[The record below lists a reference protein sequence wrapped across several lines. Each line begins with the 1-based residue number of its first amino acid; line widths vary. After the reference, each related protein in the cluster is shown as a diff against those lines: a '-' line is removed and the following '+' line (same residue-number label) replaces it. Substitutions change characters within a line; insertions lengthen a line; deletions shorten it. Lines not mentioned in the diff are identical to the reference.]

1 MAEVMKFDDF
11 KELGSETAVKVKIS
25 FCYCIS
31 LFMVEALYML
41 DTLSGLI
48 SDSDGPLG
56 CSFLGRFSDGATEN
70 HRLPLLN
77 QGK

>member
-25 FCYCIS
+25 FCDCIS

-48 SDSDGPLG
+48 SDSDGPVG